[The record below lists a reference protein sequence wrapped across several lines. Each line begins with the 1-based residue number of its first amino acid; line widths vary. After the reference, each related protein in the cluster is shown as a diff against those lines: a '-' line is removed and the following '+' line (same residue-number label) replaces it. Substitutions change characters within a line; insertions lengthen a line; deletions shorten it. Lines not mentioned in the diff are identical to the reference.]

1 MLTVIHSQIFET
13 MKKLILALAIVAT
26 SFGAF
31 AVQTP
36 ASKKVEVKADKK
48 AGHKEKKEAKKE
60 EAKKEMAKEVV
71 KTPKPKK
78 G

>member
-1 MLTVIHSQIFET
+1 

-36 ASKKVEVKADKK
+36 APTKKVEVKTDKK
-48 AGHKEKKEAKKE
+48 AEHKAKKEAKKA
-60 EAKKEMAKEVV
+60 EAKKEVV
-71 KTPKPKK
+71 KTPAPKK

>member
-1 MLTVIHSQIFET
+1 
-13 MKKLILALAIVAT
+13 MKKIILALAIVAT

-36 ASKKVEVKADKK
+36 AAKKVEVKTEKK
-48 AGHKEKKEAKKE
+48 AEHKAKKAEAKKDTTK
-60 EAKKEMAKEVV
+60 AVV
-71 KTPKPKK
+71 KSAKPKK

>member
-1 MLTVIHSQIFET
+1 
-13 MKKLILALAIVAT
+13 MKKFILSLAIVAT

-36 ASKKVEVKADKK
+36 AAAKKVEVKAEKK
-48 AGHKEKKEAKKE
+48 AKKEAKAKAE
-60 EAKKEMAKEVV
+60 VKKEAAKEVV
-71 KTPKPKK
+71 KTTKPKK

>member
-1 MLTVIHSQIFET
+1 
-13 MKKLILALAIVAT
+13 MKKFILSLAIVAT

-36 ASKKVEVKADKK
+36 AVHKKADAKTEKRAEHK
-48 AGHKEKKEAKKE
+48 AKKEAKKA
-60 EAKKEMAKEVV
+60 EAKKEVAKVV
-71 KTPKPKK
+71 VTPPKPKK

>member
-1 MLTVIHSQIFET
+1 
-13 MKKLILALAIVAT
+13 MKKLILVLAIVAT

-36 ASKKVEVKADKK
+36 AGVKKVEAKTEKK
-48 AGHKEKKEAKKE
+48 AEHKAKKAAKKTEAKKDTVK
-60 EAKKEMAKEVV
+60 AVV
-71 KTPKPKK
+71 KSAKPKK

>member
-1 MLTVIHSQIFET
+1 
-13 MKKLILALAIVAT
+13 MKKFILSLAIVAT

-36 ASKKVEVKADKK
+36 ATKKVEPKTEKK
-48 AGHKEKKEAKKE
+48 AEHKAKKEAKKA
-60 EAKKEMAKEVV
+60 EAKKEVTKEVV
-71 KTPKPKK
+71 KTPKTKK

>member
-1 MLTVIHSQIFET
+1 
-13 MKKLILALAIVAT
+13 MKKLILSLAIVAT

-36 ASKKVEVKADKK
+36 A
-48 AGHKEKKEAKKE
+48 AKKE
-60 EAKKEMAKEVV
+60 EVKTEKKAEHKAKKAAKKVEEKKATTKEVV
-71 KTPKPKK
+71 KTPKSKK

>member
-1 MLTVIHSQIFET
+1 
-13 MKKLILALAIVAT
+13 MKKLILSLAIVAT

-36 ASKKVEVKADKK
+36 AAAKKVEVKTEKK
-48 AGHKEKKEAKKE
+48 AEHKAKKAAKKVEAKKE
-60 EAKKEMAKEVV
+60 ATKEVV
-71 KTPKPKK
+71 KSAKPAK